1 MALSL
6 TAEQKSILTIFSG
19 NNQYII
25 PPYQR
30 QYSWQEEQCS
40 ELFEDL
46 KRAFLEYSKD
56 GYFLGNIIIAKN
68 SDDKNKLEVIDGQQR
83 LITLTLFIKVLL
95 TQDNEN
101 DDLKKAVWL
110 TDSRTKEI
118 IEQRLVTNVFED
130 KDAKY
135 LKDALDIDFQTYNYG
150 KIDKNE
156 NNFIKN
162 ICYFYNEIKEFSENN
177 SIQEFVDFFLYEVT
191 LLPIET
197 EDSDQ
202 NKAREKALKI
212 FETINDRGMSLSDSD
227 IFKAKLY
234 SMALNELNQDSFI
247 EKWKELDSA
256 CSNINYKIDDVFKIY
271 IHIIRG
277 QKGIKSSEIGLREF
291 YTQSEHSPFETKD
304 YNEIV
309 DDLFEIIYIVKF
321 YKDIIQNTHINS
333 NLSKWFQLIDRYTN
347 QYPLMALFAFMYK
360 HDTNNHNALVDFS
373 KNLVRFAY
381 SRGSTTRIKYKIYNI
396 IIDVMHGKEFCYIP
410 EEIERNSFE
419 YLGALKNSFSLLCF
433 YLDRDQKA
441 IFPYYFDK
449 ILHPKDEKNLNSSWQ
464 DINIYD
470 IKDTLGN
477 FYVADFPKK
486 NVILEKRVDDIQNSN
501 IRDLQELSS
510 KLYDWSYQDYK
521 QRDEEFKNRLLRFF
535 RNEN

>member
-19 NNQYII
+19 NSQYVI

-30 QYSWQEEQCS
+30 QYSWQEEQCA
-40 ELFEDL
+40 ELLEDL
-46 KRAFLEYSKD
+46 KRAFLENSQE

-68 SDDKNKLEVIDGQQR
+68 SDSKNKLEVIDGQQR

-95 TQDNEN
+95 SHDKSN
-101 DDLKKAVWL
+101 DDLKKAIWL

-118 IEQRLVTNVFED
+118 VEQRLVTNVFED

-135 LKDALDIDFQTYNYG
+135 LRDALEIDFEIYNYR

-156 NNFIKN
+156 NNFLKN
-162 ICYFYNEIKEFSENN
+162 ICYFYNEISEFSKNN
-177 SIQEFVDFFLYEVT
+177 TIQEFVDFILYEVT

-234 SMALNELNQDSFI
+234 SMALNELNQDVFI
-247 EKWKELDSA
+247 EKWKDLDSE
-256 CSNINYKIDDVFKIY
+256 CSNIDYKIDDIFKIY

-277 QKGIKSSEIGLREF
+277 EKGIKSSEIGLREF
-291 YTQSEHSPFETKD
+291 YTQSEHSPFEAKD

-309 DDLFEIIYIVKF
+309 NNLFDIIYVVKF

-333 NLSKWFQLIDRYTN
+333 NLSKWFQLVDRYTN
-347 QYPLMALFAFMYK
+347 QYPLMALFTFMYK
-360 HDTNNHNALVDFS
+360 NSTNNHNALIDFS

-381 SRGSTTRIKYKIYNI
+381 AQGSTTRIKYKIYNI
-396 IIDVMHGKEFCYIP
+396 IIDVMHGKEFSYIP
-410 EEIERNSFE
+410 QNIERSSFE
-419 YLGALKNSFSLLCF
+419 YLGALKNPFSLLCF
-433 YLDRDQKA
+433 YLDKNQEA

-464 DINIYD
+464 YVNIYE

-486 NVILEKRVDDIQNSN
+486 NIVLEKRIDDIRNSK
-501 IRDLQELSS
+501 IKDLQELSQ
-510 KLYDWSYQDYK
+510 KLYSWNYEDYK
-521 QRDEEFKNRLLRFF
+521 QRDEEFKERLLRFF
-535 RNEN
+535 RDED